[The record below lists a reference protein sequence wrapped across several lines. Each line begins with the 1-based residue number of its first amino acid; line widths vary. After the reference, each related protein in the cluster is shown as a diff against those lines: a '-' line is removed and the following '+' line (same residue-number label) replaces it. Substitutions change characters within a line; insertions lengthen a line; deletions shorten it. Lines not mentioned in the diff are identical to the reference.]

1 MLPRLR
7 AERSS
12 KSVALDSQLCRTCRR
27 GCIDV
32 LDVFDVFDVFDAFDD
47 DDEKK
52 CWTAGGTPSFYV
64 FFSSDHSEFPIKKD
78 MS

>member
-1 MLPRLR
+1 MR

-47 DDEKK
+47 DEKK
-52 CWTAGGTPSFYV
+52 FCFV
-64 FFSSDHSEFPIKKD
+64 FNQIIFLAIPELSS
-78 MS
+78 